1 MLAFAVLIALIFA
14 LNLVP
19 AFAPPTWITLAFFG
33 FQFPDINSWTL
44 ALTGAFAATCGR
56 LGLALMSHRLFRNK
70 LLSAAQRANIDVL
83 KERLE
88 HRPAI
93 TVGVF
98 LCDAISPLPSNFLF
112 IAYGLTGLPLRRVA
126 LPFFIGR
133 SLSYTFFILGGQSAG
148 RRVQISSLD
157 KTLYAS
163 GYFVVS
169 QIVIIVALYGLTRL
183 DWKALLDD
191 RKLKWLH

>member
-19 AFAPPTWITLAFFG
+19 AFAPPTWMALAFFG
-33 FQFPDINSWTL
+33 FQFPDINPWAL
-44 ALTGAFAATCGR
+44 ALTGALAATCGR
-56 LGLALMSHRLFRNK
+56 LGLALMSHRLFRIK

-133 SLSYTFFILGGQSAG
+133 SLSYTFFIFSGQSAG
-148 RRVQISSLD
+148 RHFQVNSLD
-157 KTLYAS
+157 QTLYVS

-169 QIVIIVALYGLTRL
+169 QIVIIIALYGLTRL
-183 DWKALLDD
+183 DWKSLLDGH
-191 RKLKWLH
+191 KLKWLN